1 MKSKQRRQRQVRW
14 QDMKRRTITLAELIR
29 HYDVFNRS
37 EGKSPATGSFYNEKL
52 TNFIRYL
59 ESQGIEPL
67 LDNVGIANVRA
78 FIRYLQEKPKW
89 KRNPGIHT
97 ETAKLSPATER

>member
-1 MKSKQRRQRQVRW
+1 MKKRQ
-14 QDMKRRTITLAELIR
+14 ITLQELLR

-59 ESQGIEPL
+59 KSRGIEPL
-67 LDNVGIANVRA
+67 LNNVGIADVRA

-89 KRNPGIHT
+89 
-97 ETAKLSPATER
+97 ERCVRSCDGRQYCCL